1 VNDGPLAPLRW
12 SASRFWCTE
21 NHELE
26 QLQTSNLK
34 LQTSNFKPQ
43 TSNLDYLRGLI
54 GIIVLLGIAFLL
66 SRHRKQV
73 DWKLV
78 ASGLALQIFVAVCV
92 LKIPFVRNGFDY
104 LGQGVVRFLGFS
116 LDGARFLF
124 GDLAKNSESVKANH
138 NLGFLFAFQ
147 ALPTVIFFSAVTSG
161 LYYLGILQKI
171 VYAFAWVMAKSM
183 RLSGAESLSAAGNI
197 FLGQTEAPLLVKPFI
212 GNMTSSELHC
222 LMTGGMATIAGS
234 VMGAYI
240 TFLGGGNPEQL
251 SKFATY
257 LLCASIMNAPAA
269 IVMAKIFLPE
279 TSPESID
286 RNLVVSKQAI
296 GVNIVDALA
305 TGAADGLRLALNIGA
320 MLLAFI
326 AVIAALNWILIEG
339 IGSWTGLNEW
349 VRMTTDNRFSGFSLE
364 YIFGQLFR
372 VIAFAM
378 GVEWSQTLSV
388 GSLLG
393 QKMVINE
400 FIAYSSLS
408 DMKNAGVLTEKSII
422 ISTYALCGF
431 ANFSSI
437 AIQIGGIG
445 GMAPRRQGDLSR
457 LGINALLAASL
468 ATMMSGTIA
477 GALLG

>member
-1 VNDGPLAPLRW
+1 M
-12 SASRFWCTE
+12 
-21 NHELE
+21 
-26 QLQTSNLK
+26 
-34 LQTSNFKPQ
+34 
-43 TSNLDYLRGLI
+43 DYLRGLL
-54 GIIVLLGIAFLL
+54 GIVALLSIAFLF
-66 SRHRKQV
+66 SRNKKQI

-78 ASGLALQIFVAVCV
+78 ISGLALQILVAVCV
-92 LKIPFVRNGFDY
+92 LKIPVVRNVFDY
-104 LGQGVVRFLGFS
+104 LGHGVVKFLGFA

-124 GDLAKNSESVKANH
+124 GDLALNSDAVDANH

-161 LYYLGILQKI
+161 LYYLGVLQKI
-171 VYAFAWVMAKSM
+171 VYGFAWVMAKTM

-197 FLGQTEAPLLVKPFI
+197 FLGQTEAPLLVRPFI
-212 GNMTSSELHC
+212 ARMTSSELHC

-240 TFLGGGNPEQL
+240 SFLGGTDPAQL
-251 SKFATY
+251 AKFATY

-269 IVMAKIFLPE
+269 IVMAKIFVPE
-279 TSPESID
+279 TEPQKID
-286 RNLVVSKQAI
+286 RALRINRESV
-296 GVNIVDALA
+296 GVNMVDALA
-305 TGAADGLRLALNIGA
+305 SGAADGLKLALNIAA

-326 AVIAALNWILIEG
+326 AIIAALNWMLMDG
-339 IGSWTGLNEW
+339 IGSWTGLNDW
-349 VRMTTDNRFSGFSLE
+349 VRSSTNNTFSGLSLE
-364 YIFGQLFR
+364 YLFGQLFR
-372 VIAFAM
+372 IIAFTM
-378 GVEWSQTLSV
+378 GVDWSETLQV

-400 FIAYSSLS
+400 FIAYNSLA
-408 DMKNAGVLTEKSII
+408 DMKDSGLLSEKAII

-445 GMAPRRQGDLSR
+445 GMAPERQPDLSR
-457 LGINALLAASL
+457 LGVKALLAASL

>member
-1 VNDGPLAPLRW
+1 MNY
-12 SASRFWCTE
+12 F
-21 NHELE
+21 
-26 QLQTSNLK
+26 
-34 LQTSNFKPQ
+34 
-43 TSNLDYLRGLI
+43 RGLI
-54 GIIVLLGIAFLL
+54 GIVILLVIALLL
-66 SRHRKQV
+66 SRHKRQI

-78 ASGLALQIFVAVCV
+78 ASALALQILVGVCV
-92 LKIPFVRNGFDY
+92 LKVPIVRDGFDY
-104 LGQGVVRFLGFS
+104 LGRGVVRFLGFS
-116 LDGARFLF
+116 LDGAQFLF
-124 GDLAKNSESVKANH
+124 GDLARNSQAVQANH

-171 VYAFAWVMAKSM
+171 VYGFAWVMARSM
-183 RLSGAESLSAAGNI
+183 RLSGAESLSAAANI

-212 GNMTSSELHC
+212 RNMTSSELHC

-240 TFLGGGNPEQL
+240 TFLGGADPEQL

-269 IVMAKIFLPE
+269 IMMAKIFLPE
-279 TSPESID
+279 TSPENID
-286 RNLVVSKQAI
+286 RNLVVNRESI

-326 AVIAALNWILIEG
+326 AVIAALNWILMEG

-349 VRMTTDNRFSGFSLE
+349 VRMTTDNRFSGLSLE
-364 YIFGQLFR
+364 YIFGQIFR

-378 GVEWSQTLSV
+378 GAEWSQTLSV

-400 FIAYSSLS
+400 FIAYSSLAE
-408 DMKNAGVLTEKSII
+408 MKNAGMLTEKSII

-445 GMAPRRQGDLSR
+445 AMAPGRQGDLSR
-457 LGINALLAASL
+457 LGTKALLAASL

>member
-1 VNDGPLAPLRW
+1 M
-12 SASRFWCTE
+12 T
-21 NHELE
+21 
-26 QLQTSNLK
+26 
-34 LQTSNFKPQ
+34 
-43 TSNLDYLRGLI
+43 YLRGLV
-54 GIIVLLGIAFLL
+54 GIIVLIGIAFLL
-66 SRHRKQV
+66 SGHKRKI

-78 ASGLALQIFVAVCV
+78 ASGLILQILIGICV
-92 LKIPFVRNGFDY
+92 LKIPVVRIGFDH

-116 LDGARFLF
+116 LDGAYFLF
-124 GDLAKNSESVKANH
+124 GDLTKNSLAVKANH

-147 ALPTVIFFSAVTSG
+147 ALPTVIFFSAVTSA
-161 LYYLGILQKI
+161 LYYLGVLQKI
-171 VYAFAWVMAKSM
+171 VYGFAWIMAKSM

-197 FLGQTEAPLLVKPFI
+197 FLGQTEAPLLVRPFI

-240 TFLGGGNPEQL
+240 TFLGGTDPAQL

-257 LLCASIMNAPAA
+257 LLCASMMNAPAA

-279 TSPESID
+279 TTPENID
-286 RNLVVSKQAI
+286 RNLVVSRHSI
-296 GVNIVDALA
+296 GVNVVDALA

-326 AVIAALNWILIEG
+326 AVIAALNWILMEG

-349 VRMTTDNRFSGFSLE
+349 VRMTTENRFPGFSLE

-372 VIAFAM
+372 LAAFAM

-400 FIAYSSLS
+400 FIAYSSLA
-408 DMKNAGVLTEKSII
+408 DMKNAGILSEKSVI

-457 LGINALLAASL
+457 MGIKALLAASL

-477 GALLG
+477 GSLLG